1 MEIQEK
7 SKTSRERIKKVNTS
21 QSTKQE
27 ETKEVK
33 EVKYAEEVKQVEK
46 IEEPKKLEVP
56 KIMTAIAALT
66 IRELVNIANEYG
78 IKREDVIT
86 IVKDN
91 GQYVLIHYS
100 PSI

>member
-27 ETKEVK
+27 EIKEVK
-33 EVKYAEEVKQVEK
+33 EVKQVEE

-66 IRELVNIANEYG
+66 IRELVNIANKYG

>member
-33 EVKYAEEVKQVEK
+33 EVKYPEEIKES
-46 IEEPKKLEVP
+46 KKLEVP

-66 IRELVNIANEYG
+66 IRELVNIANKYG

>member
-27 ETKEVK
+27 EIKEVK
-33 EVKYAEEVKQVEK
+33 EVKQVDE

-66 IRELVNIANEYG
+66 IRELVNIANKYG

>member
-27 ETKEVK
+27 EIKEVK
-33 EVKYAEEVKQVEK
+33 ETKQVEE

-66 IRELVNIANEYG
+66 IRELVNIANKYG

>member
-27 ETKEVK
+27 EIKEVK
-33 EVKYAEEVKQVEK
+33 EVKQVGE

>member
-27 ETKEVK
+27 EVKEVK
-33 EVKYAEEVKQVEK
+33 EVKQVEE

-56 KIMTAIAALT
+56 KIMTALAALT
-66 IRELVNIANEYG
+66 IRELVNIANKYG

>member
-33 EVKYAEEVKQVEK
+33 EVKYPEE

-66 IRELVNIANEYG
+66 IRELVNIANKYG

>member
-33 EVKYAEEVKQVEK
+33 EVKYTEEVK
-46 IEEPKKLEVP
+46 EPKKLEVP

-66 IRELVNIANEYG
+66 IRELVNVANKYG

>member
-27 ETKEVK
+27 EVKEVK
-33 EVKYAEEVKQVEK
+33 EVKYAEEIK
-46 IEEPKKLEVP
+46 EPKNLEVP

-66 IRELVNIANEYG
+66 IRELVNIANKYG

>member
-27 ETKEVK
+27 EIKEVK
-33 EVKYAEEVKQVEK
+33 EVKYPEEVK
-46 IEEPKKLEVP
+46 EPKKLEVP

-78 IKREDVIT
+78 IKREDVVT

>member
-27 ETKEVK
+27 EVKEVK
-33 EVKYAEEVKQVEK
+33 EVKYPEEVK
-46 IEEPKKLEVP
+46 EPKKLEVP

>member
-27 ETKEVK
+27 EVK
-33 EVKYAEEVKQVEK
+33 EVKYAEEVK
-46 IEEPKKLEVP
+46 EPKKLEVP

-66 IRELVNIANEYG
+66 IRELVNIANKYG

>member
-27 ETKEVK
+27 GTKEVK
-33 EVKYAEEVKQVEK
+33 EVKQIEK
-46 IEEPKKLEVP
+46 IEESKKLEVP

-78 IKREDVIT
+78 IKREDVVT

>member
-33 EVKYAEEVKQVEK
+33 EVKYPEE
-46 IEEPKKLEVP
+46 IDEPKKLEVP

-66 IRELVNIANEYG
+66 IRELVNIANKYG

>member
-27 ETKEVK
+27 EIKEVK
-33 EVKYAEEVKQVEK
+33 EAKQVEE

>member
-27 ETKEVK
+27 EIKEVK
-33 EVKYAEEVKQVEK
+33 EVKYPEEIK
-46 IEEPKKLEVP
+46 EPKKLEVP

>member
-27 ETKEVK
+27 ETKKNKKVK
-33 EVKYAEEVKQVEK
+33 EVKYPEE

-66 IRELVNIANEYG
+66 IRELVNIANKYG

>member
-27 ETKEVK
+27 ETKEIK
-33 EVKYAEEVKQVEK
+33 EVKQVDE

-66 IRELVNIANEYG
+66 IRELVNIANKYG

>member
-7 SKTSRERIKKVNTS
+7 SKTSRERVKKVNTS

-33 EVKYAEEVKQVEK
+33 EVKYAGEIK
-46 IEEPKKLEVP
+46 EPKKLEVP

-78 IKREDVIT
+78 IKREDVVT

>member
-27 ETKEVK
+27 EVKEVK
-33 EVKYAEEVKQVEK
+33 EVKYPEEVD
-46 IEEPKKLEVP
+46 EPKNLEVP

-66 IRELVNIANEYG
+66 IRELVNIANKYG

>member
-27 ETKEVK
+27 EIKEVK
-33 EVKYAEEVKQVEK
+33 EVKQVEK
-46 IEEPKKLEVP
+46 IEEPKKFEVP

-78 IKREDVIT
+78 IKREDVVT

>member
-33 EVKYAEEVKQVEK
+33 EVKYPEE
-46 IEEPKKLEVP
+46 IDEPKNLEVP

-66 IRELVNIANEYG
+66 IRELVNIANKYG

>member
-27 ETKEVK
+27 EVKEVK
-33 EVKYAEEVKQVEK
+33 EVKYPEE
-46 IEEPKKLEVP
+46 IDEPKKLEVP

-66 IRELVNIANEYG
+66 IRELVNIANKYG

>member
-27 ETKEVK
+27 EIKEVK
-33 EVKYAEEVKQVEK
+33 EAKQVEE

-56 KIMTAIAALT
+56 KIMTAVAALT

>member
-27 ETKEVK
+27 EIKEVK
-33 EVKYAEEVKQVEK
+33 
-46 IEEPKKLEVP
+46 EPKKLEVP

>member
-27 ETKEVK
+27 EIKEVK
-33 EVKYAEEVKQVEK
+33 EVKQVDE

>member
-27 ETKEVK
+27 EIKEVK
-33 EVKYAEEVKQVEK
+33 ETKQVEE

>member
-33 EVKYAEEVKQVEK
+33 EVKYPEEINAKN
-46 IEEPKKLEVP
+46 LEVP

>member
-33 EVKYAEEVKQVEK
+33 EVKQVEK

-66 IRELVNIANEYG
+66 IRELVNIANKYG

>member
-27 ETKEVK
+27 EIKEVK
-33 EVKYAEEVKQVEK
+33 EVKYPKEVK
-46 IEEPKKLEVP
+46 EPKKLEVP

>member
-27 ETKEVK
+27 ETKKVK
-33 EVKYAEEVKQVEK
+33 EVKYPEEVK
-46 IEEPKKLEVP
+46 EPKNLEVP

-78 IKREDVIT
+78 IKREDVVT

>member
-27 ETKEVK
+27 EVKEVK
-33 EVKYAEEVKQVEK
+33 EVKQAEE
-46 IEEPKKLEVP
+46 IEESKKLEVP

>member
-27 ETKEVK
+27 EIKEVK
-33 EVKYAEEVKQVEK
+33 EVKYPEE
-46 IEEPKKLEVP
+46 IDEPKNLEVP

-66 IRELVNIANEYG
+66 IRESVNVANKYG

-91 GQYVLIHYS
+91 GQYVLIH
-100 PSI
+100 

>member
-27 ETKEVK
+27 EVKEVK
-33 EVKYAEEVKQVEK
+33 EVKYPEEVK
-46 IEEPKKLEVP
+46 EPKNLEVP

-66 IRELVNIANEYG
+66 IRELVNIANKYG

>member
-27 ETKEVK
+27 EIKEAK
-33 EVKYAEEVKQVEK
+33 EVKQVKE

>member
-27 ETKEVK
+27 EVKEVK
-33 EVKYAEEVKQVEK
+33 EVKQVDE

-66 IRELVNIANEYG
+66 IRELVNIANKYG

>member
-27 ETKEVK
+27 EVKEVK
-33 EVKYAEEVKQVEK
+33 EVKYPKE
-46 IEEPKKLEVP
+46 INEPKNLEVP

-66 IRELVNIANEYG
+66 IRELVNIANKYG

>member
-27 ETKEVK
+27 ETKEIKKVK
-33 EVKYAEEVKQVEK
+33 EVKYPEE
-46 IEEPKKLEVP
+46 IEEPNKLEVP

-66 IRELVNIANEYG
+66 IRELVNVANKYG

>member
-27 ETKEVK
+27 EVKEVK
-33 EVKYAEEVKQVEK
+33 EVKYPEEVN
-46 IEEPKKLEVP
+46 EPKNLEVP